1 LDATKALWFGI
12 GLSVLGVLALGL
24 SVNWLVALLGFTILA
39 MYLFLYTPLKQK
51 T

>member
-12 GLSVLGVLALGL
+12 GLLVLGVLELGL
-24 SVNWLVALLGFTILA
+24 SVNWLVALLGFTTLA